1 MASNNQSVA
10 NDLITVMLDIARTAG
25 SLPAKFVESRVIE
38 TQQEK
43 SPEDSHEVE
52 ERFDGCE

>member
-1 MASNNQSVA
+1 MNNTKPVP
-10 NDLITVMLDIARTAG
+10 NDLIAVMLDIARTAATP
-25 SLPAKFVESRVIE
+25 PAKFVESRVIE